1 VDDVLDQLLQIIGTT
16 IGEGAFRKGPNSFIR
31 VQLRCIGGKMLDVE
45 SGMAT
50 QKLSQGVP
58 LMGGRVIQ
66 EDNHRAAQMAQQL
79 AEKGANF
86 LLSDIVEVKLIVQAQ
101 ALSSRTDGDSGN
113 DRDLVSVPL
122 AMIVNR
128 STPLRGPRLGYV
140 RDQEKARLI
149 GED

>member
-1 VDDVLDQLLQIIGTT
+1 
-16 IGEGAFRKGPNSFIR
+16 
-31 VQLRCIGGKMLDVE
+31 MLDVE
-45 SGMAT
+45 SGMAS
-50 QKLSQGVP
+50 QKFSQGLP

-79 AEKGANF
+79 AEKHANF
-86 LLSDIVEVKLIVQAQ
+86 LLPDIVEVKLIVQAQ
-101 ALSSRTDGDSGN
+101 ALSSGTDGDSGN
-113 DRDLVSVPL
+113 DRDLVSASL

-128 STPLRGPRLGYV
+128 STPLRGPGPGYV

>member
-1 VDDVLDQLLQIIGTT
+1 
-16 IGEGAFRKGPNSFIR
+16 
-31 VQLRCIGGKMLDVE
+31 MLGVE
-45 SGMAT
+45 SGMVS

-86 LLSDIVEVKLIVQAQ
+86 LLSDIVEVQLIVQAQ
-101 ALSSRTDGDSGN
+101 ALSSGTDGDSGN
-113 DRDLVSVPL
+113 DRDLVSAPL
-122 AMIVNR
+122 AMIVSR
-128 STPLRGPRLGYV
+128 TTPFWGPPLGHV